1 MVATDDLA
9 YWERFYARNGATQVP
24 SDFAVWVAGAT
35 GSLGS
40 WNAGSALG
48 HLFDVGC
55 GNARDTFFFAD
66 QGFEVTG
73 IDQCGRAIG
82 VNRVRAGMLGLDVLF
97 LEGDLTRFGY
107 DDLSDGPYSIY
118 ARWVLHTLD
127 PFAEERFFGILGKL
141 ENLKYLF
148 LECRT
153 INDSLYSM
161 GEKVGHH
168 AFVTDHYRR
177 FINPVDLRTR
187 LEAGLARH
195 FDMLLY
201 EESKEFDLAVED
213 HPTLLRVVL
222 RVG

>member
-1 MVATDDLA
+1 MDVMQTSDKA
-9 YWERFYARNGATQVP
+9 YWERFYARGGASSLP
-24 SDFAVWVAGAT
+24 SDFAKYVADTDEGFM
-35 GSLGS
+35 
-40 WNAGSALG
+40 G

-66 QGFEVTG
+66 QDIAVTG
-73 IDQCGRAIG
+73 IDQCGRAITR
-82 VNRVRAGMLGLDVLF
+82 NRVRGEVFGFGADFV
-97 LEGDLTRFGY
+97 EDDLTRFNY
-107 DDLSDGPYSIY
+107 DLHAHFLEQESYSIY

-127 PFAEERFFGILGKL
+127 PFAEERFFGLLGKSL
-141 ENLKYLF
+141 DLKYLF

-153 INDSLYSM
+153 INDALYGE

-195 FDMLLY
+195 FEVLLY
-201 EESKEFDLAVED
+201 EESKKFDLAVEEK
-213 HPTLLRVVL
+213 PTLLRVVL
-222 RVG
+222 RVM